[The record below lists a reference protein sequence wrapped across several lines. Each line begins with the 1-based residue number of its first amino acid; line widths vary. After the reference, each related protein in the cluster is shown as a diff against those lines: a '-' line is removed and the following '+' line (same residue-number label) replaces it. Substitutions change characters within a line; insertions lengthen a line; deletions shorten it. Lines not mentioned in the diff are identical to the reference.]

1 MTDPR
6 VRIRAVPF
14 QPHAFFYGG
23 FDIQMRRTLDVMTA
37 SGLDAKPLDYWDRD
51 DQFDALHVWGLH
63 PAHEHLVRAAKQNGK
78 KVVITPLLPYITMG
92 NWVRHA
98 LRSLQGRRRVLLD
111 ILRQTDRLL
120 VVNDLQL
127 ESAVRMFRYPRRQV
141 EIVPTIIDPSFF
153 LDVPEEPFDDL
164 RNYVVC
170 AGNIWPRK
178 NQIRLAEAALKAD
191 VPVLFVGNV
200 MGGEESYSSKFEAL
214 VRNSPTLRWYKWV
227 SWPDLKRIFRNAMG
241 VALPSFEETQPASGL
256 EAAALGKPLLLGR
269 RPYARQSYFENAY
282 LADPSSSADIAEGLR
297 RLRDIPAAHVPPS
310 ERIEQCRPD
319 VIGRELKRIF
329 SSL

>member
-1 MTDPR
+1 MH

-23 FDIQMRRTLDVMTA
+23 FDIQMRRTLDVMTE
-37 SGLDAKPLDYWDRD
+37 SGLEAKPLDYWNRE
-51 DQFDALHVWGLH
+51 DQFDALHIWGLH
-63 PAHEHLVRAAKQNGK
+63 PTHEELVRAAKQNGK
-78 KVVITPLLPYITMG
+78 KVVITPLLPYVTMA
-92 NWVRHA
+92 NWVRHT
-98 LRSLQGRRRVLLD
+98 LRSVQGRRRALHN

-120 VVNDLQL
+120 VVNDLQV
-127 ESAVRMFRYPRRQV
+127 ETAVRMFRYPRSQV
-141 EIVPTIIDPSFF
+141 EIVPTIIDSSFF
-153 LDVPEEPFDDL
+153 LDANEEPFDEL

-178 NQIRLAEAALKAD
+178 NQIRLAQAALRAD
-191 VPVLFVGNV
+191 VPVVFVGNV
-200 MGGEESYSSKFEAL
+200 MGGEEAYTAEFDAL
-214 VRNSPTLRWYKWV
+214 VRSSPALRWHRWV
-227 SWPDLKRIFRNAMG
+227 SWPDLKRIFRNAIG

-282 LADPSSSADIAEGLR
+282 LADPKSPADIAYGLR
-297 RLRDIPAAHVPPS
+297 RLRDSPGAHVPRPDL
-310 ERIEQCRPD
+310 IEQCRPE
-319 VIGRELKRIF
+319 VIGRSLKRIF